1 MVTSKLRS
9 SMLDSATYYE
19 NSGVLDLQFISGKRY
34 RYFGVPME
42 IYLGI
47 SSAASPGFFYNRR
60 IKGRYVSEPIG

>member
-1 MVTSKLRS
+1 
-9 SMLDSATYYE
+9 MLDTATYYE

-47 SSAASPGFFYNRR
+47 STAPSSGFFYNLR
-60 IKGRYVSEPIG
+60 IKGRYPSEQIW